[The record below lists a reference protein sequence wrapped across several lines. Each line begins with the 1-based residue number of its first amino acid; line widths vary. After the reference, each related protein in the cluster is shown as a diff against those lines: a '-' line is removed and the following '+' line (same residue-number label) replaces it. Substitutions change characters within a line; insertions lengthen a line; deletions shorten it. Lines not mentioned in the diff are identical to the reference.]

1 MIHWSIGKRRIDWIS
16 DTEKIKISIIRM
28 AKVRR
33 DRRLDI
39 LKAFKLL
46 ETMRRESG
54 KDIEMESIYVKD
66 VGFVRGKDRYME
78 YLENEV

>member
-1 MIHWSIGKRRIDWIS
+1 MIHWSIGKRRIEWIN